1 MPHERQRAV
10 PGADQRKAGESR
22 PRYTGSSVLNR
33 PASPAGADLVL
44 FLQRAAGNRA
54 ATRLLQRF
62 PVATDIESFWSELVA
77 ELKKQGLT
85 TKDIDCF
92 QASMRVGA
100 IGRSKARDRKLNP
113 QRPPLDGPLYRISK
127 HDERA
132 TPEEARAAHGRG
144 WRVRD
149 HVVSFGR
156 REYLKVHMGGAGG
169 AAPTAAFYPL
179 LPGTIIYTAENAG
192 WADRASG
199 TYNWLKR
206 HAAVYRSGGWVRD
219 NFATQPRNIMEGHA
233 EEDDWGAWRMPEHP
247 EKDDP
252 QFLTTLAIY
261 DPFYA
266 YRSEAEVLWLSRGP
280 RNAWS
285 AAFGR

>member
-1 MPHERQRAV
+1 MPQERQRAV
-10 PGADQRKAGESR
+10 PGADQRRAGESF
-22 PRYTGSSVLNR
+22 PRDTGSSVLNR
-33 PASPAGADLVL
+33 PPSDAVL

-62 PVATDIESFWSELVA
+62 PVATDVESFWSELVT
-77 ELKKQGLT
+77 ELKKEELT
-85 TKDIDCF
+85 TEDIDCF
-92 QASMRVGA
+92 KASMRVA
-100 IGRSKARDRKLNP
+100 EIGRSKARDRKLKP
-113 QRPPLDGPLYRISK
+113 QRSALRGPLYRISK

-144 WRVRD
+144 WSVRD

-156 REYLKVHMGGAGG
+156 REYLKVHTGGAGG
-169 AAPTAAFYPL
+169 AAPTAAYYPL
-179 LPGTIIYTAENAG
+179 LPGMIIYTAENVG
-192 WADRASG
+192 WADKARG
-199 TYNWLKR
+199 TYNWFKR

-219 NFATQPRNIMEGHA
+219 NFATEPRNIMEGHD
-233 EEDDWGAWRMPEHP
+233 EEDDWGAWHMPKHP
-247 EKDDP
+247 KKTDP

-266 YRSEAEVLWLSRGP
+266 YRSEADVLWLSRGS
-280 RNAWS
+280 RTAWS

>member
-10 PGADQRKAGESR
+10 PGADQRKAGESL
-22 PRYTGSSVLNR
+22 PRDTGSSVLNR

-62 PVATDIESFWSELVA
+62 PVDT
-77 ELKKQGLT
+77 
-85 TKDIDCF
+85 DIDCF
-92 QASMRVGA
+92 QASMRVAA
-100 IGRSKARDRKLNP
+100 IGRSKARDRKLKP

-156 REYLKVHMGGAGG
+156 REYLQVHMGGAGG

-179 LPGTIIYTAENAG
+179 LPGMIIYTAENAG

-199 TYNWLKR
+199 TYNWFKR

-233 EEDDWGAWRMPEHP
+233 EEDDWGAWSMPEHP

-280 RNAWS
+280 RSAWS